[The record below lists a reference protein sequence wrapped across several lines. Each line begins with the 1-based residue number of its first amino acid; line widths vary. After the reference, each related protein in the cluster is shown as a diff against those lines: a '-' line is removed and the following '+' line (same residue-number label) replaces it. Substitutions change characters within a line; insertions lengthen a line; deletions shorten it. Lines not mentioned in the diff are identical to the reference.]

1 MRNFWLLRKP
11 RVCQQINPYGD
22 HYGKWYVIKSSGST
36 GTDLYL
42 HTDGVWRVTTY
53 NIVNGCYTGYFTTKG
68 EAEHAILLY
77 KMLINKIY

>member
-11 RVCQQINPYGD
+11 RICQQINPYGD
-22 HYGKWYVIKSSGST
+22 HYGKWYVIKSGGSA

-53 NIVNGCYTGYFTTKG
+53 NVVNGSYTGYFTTKG
-68 EAEHAILLY
+68 EAEHAILLN
-77 KMLINKIY
+77 KMINRAC